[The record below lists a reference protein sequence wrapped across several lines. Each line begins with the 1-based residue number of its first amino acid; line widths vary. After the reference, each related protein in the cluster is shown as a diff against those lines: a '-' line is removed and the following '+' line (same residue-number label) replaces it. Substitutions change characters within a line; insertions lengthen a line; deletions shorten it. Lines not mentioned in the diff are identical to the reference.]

1 MKFIF
6 ANGDSAFTK
15 FNFVGRL
22 DFSICAWGNTF
33 DKREKLKHLLYL
45 RLVVPMQGE
54 F

>member
-33 DKREKLKHLLYL
+33 DKREKLKTSIISKIS
-45 RLVVPMQGE
+45 GSNAG
-54 F
+54 